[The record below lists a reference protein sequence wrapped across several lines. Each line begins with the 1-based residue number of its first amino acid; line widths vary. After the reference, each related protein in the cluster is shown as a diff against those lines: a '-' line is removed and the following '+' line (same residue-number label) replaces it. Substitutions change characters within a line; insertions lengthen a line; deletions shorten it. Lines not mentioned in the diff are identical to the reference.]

1 MKEFKVGDRVRYII
15 EGGNGARI
23 RVGDTGTVCEVGKS
37 CIGVEW
43 DRNVGGHSC
52 QGKAKIGHGW
62 NVMRECLEL
71 LNGASEPEDDSK
83 FEVGDIVRVIDNYG
97 WSNTIPEH
105 ACGIVRAIRD
115 EATEDDVRVGVE
127 ILSHRIGGHDLRE
140 TDYIRLKGQGW
151 WFGGK
156 QLEKITAGTGD
167 YEGFEIGDRVRDR
180 GLNKKGTI
188 VMLIGEGTIGVMFDL
203 DQVFNGHNL
212 RDTFGDS
219 TRGWWFT
226 HGNGFEKIYDEPRGE
241 KGKRKDAP
249 KDKPESVPPQEE
261 CADKNEVPDVYIFV
275 ARDRD
280 GKLFAYMDEP
290 KIDVG
295 GAQYYAARY
304 KKIKNDLFADLKF
317 EDGALKIREGKDDE

>member
-1 MKEFKVGDRVRYII
+1 MKEFKVGDRVRYIV
-15 EGGNGARI
+15 EGGAGTRI
-23 RVGDTGTVCEVGKS
+23 RVGDTGTVCVVYKS
-37 CIGVEW
+37 YIGVEW

-52 QGKAKIGHGW
+52 QGKARVGHGW
-62 NVMRECLEL
+62 NVFRECLEL
-71 LNGASEPEDDSK
+71 GDSRFK
-83 FEVGDIVRVIDNYG
+83 VGDIVRVIDNSE
-97 WSNTIPEH
+97 WSGTIPEH
-105 ACGIVRAIRD
+105 ACGIVREIRD

-127 ILSHRIGGHDLRE
+127 ILSHRISGHNG
-140 TDYIRLKGQGW
+140 TDYIRLSGQGW
-151 WFGGK
+151 WFREK

-188 VMLIGEGTIGVMFDL
+188 VMLVDASTIGVMFDL
-203 DQVFNGHNL
+203 DQTFNGHNL
-212 RDTFGDS
+212 RNTFGDS

-226 HGNGFEKIYDEPRGE
+226 HGNSFEKIYDEPRGKNE
-241 KGKRKDAP
+241 KREDAP
-249 KDKPESVPPQEE
+249 KAKPESAPPQEE
-261 CADKNEVPDVYIFV
+261 CADKKEVPDVYIFV

-280 GKLFAYMDEP
+280 GNLFAYIDEP